1 MIYSSWDKECDKL
14 KLVITGHFLP
24 FYTHTPPPLTTPNKP
39 KNQSFG
45 KWKKLLEISPFYTC
59 VPKTTIIQGKV
70 PEIRS
75 ETDRIFCH
83 FGPPFCS
90 FTHLTNQKIK
100 ILQKIKK
107 VPEMSSFYTGGT
119 KILLIWCMLP
129 EVWSVTDI
137 FFCHFGPFLAL
148 FHHYWPQKLKFEKNV
163 QKTWRYY
170 PFTHV

>member
-1 MIYSSWDKECDKL
+1 MWQTEIGNYGSFFAL
-14 KLVITGHFLP
+14 LH
-24 FYTHTPPPLTTPNKP
+24 THPPPLTTPNKP

-107 VPEMSSFYTGGT
+107 VPEMSYFTQVEQKSCWYDACFLRYEVWQTYFFVILGHFWPFYTT
-119 KILLIWCMLP
+119 IDP
-129 EVWSVTDI
+129 
-137 FFCHFGPFLAL
+137 
-148 FHHYWPQKLKFEKNV
+148 KN
-163 QKTWRYY
+163 
-170 PFTHV
+170 